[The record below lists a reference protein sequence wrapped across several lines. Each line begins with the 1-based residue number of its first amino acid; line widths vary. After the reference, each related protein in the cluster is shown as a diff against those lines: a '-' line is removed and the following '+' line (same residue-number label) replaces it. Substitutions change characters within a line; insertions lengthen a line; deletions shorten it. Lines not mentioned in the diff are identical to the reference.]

1 MPTFQTFKDLSIAF
15 KPHPIT
21 GDVVTKK
28 DTAAIRQAVSNLL
41 YTRKTERFFDSE
53 LGTNLQRLLF
63 EPLSSITAGLISEEI
78 KDVLRRYEPRISI
91 DTIEVKSDVTQN
103 GFEVLLSF
111 VIVGRND
118 GPIALNLFLERP

>member
-1 MPTFQTFKDLSIAF
+1 VPTFQTFKDLSIAF

>member
-1 MPTFQTFKDLSIAF
+1 VPTFQTFKDLSIAF
-15 KPHPIT
+15 KPHPVT
-21 GDVVTKK
+21 GDLVTKK

-41 YTRKTERFFDSE
+41 YTRKTERFFDSQ

-63 EPLSSITAGLISEEI
+63 EPLNSITAGLISEEI
-78 KDVLRRYEPRISI
+78 SDVLVRYEPRISVEM
-91 DTIEVKSDVTQN
+91 IEVNANSNQN

-118 GPIALNLFLERP
+118 KPISIDLFLERP

>member
-21 GDVVTKK
+21 KDVATKK

-41 YTRKTERFFDSE
+41 YTRKTERFFDSD

-78 KDVLRRYEPRISI
+78 RGVLGIYEPRISVES
-91 DTIEVKSDVTQN
+91 IEVKANLSQN
-103 GFEVLLSF
+103 GFDVLLYF
-111 VIVGRND
+111 VITGRND

>member
-15 KPHPIT
+15 KPHPVT

-41 YTRKTERFFDSE
+41 YTRKTERFFNSN

-63 EPLSSITAGLISEEI
+63 EPLNSITAGLISEEI
-78 KDVLRRYEPRISI
+78 KGVLTLYEPRISI
-91 DTIEVKSDVTQN
+91 DLIQVNANANQN
-103 GFEVLLSF
+103 GFDVLLNY

>member
-1 MPTFQTFKDLSIAF
+1 
-15 KPHPIT
+15 
-21 GDVVTKK
+21 
-28 DTAAIRQAVSNLL
+28 
-41 YTRKTERFFDSE
+41 
-53 LGTNLQRLLF
+53 LF

>member
-1 MPTFQTFKDLSIAF
+1 VPTFQTFRDLSIAF
-15 KPHPIT
+15 KPHPVT

-78 KDVLRRYEPRISI
+78 KNVLTRYEPRISI
-91 DTIEVKSDVTQN
+91 ESIEVNADRNQN
-103 GFEVLLSF
+103 GFEVLLYF

-118 GPIALNLFLERP
+118 GPISLDLFLERP